1 MTVLHPTLSRT
12 LLPAHSRA
20 RDLALIVG
28 GAAFVAVLAQGSI
41 PLQPV
46 PLTLQT
52 LGVLLV
58 GAALGWKRAFAA
70 LVLYLF
76 VGGSG
81 LEIGGRGAFS
91 GGSSGFLNPAGTGLR
106 ASLGYLIGFPFAAA
120 LVGFLVER
128 FALDRRFLGTA
139 LAMLAG
145 NVVIYLFGLP
155 VLGALTG
162 LEGQALLTAGL
173 TPFLLGDTLK
183 LLLAATLLPGL
194 WAVLRR

>member
-28 GAAFVAVLAQGSI
+28 GAAFVAILAQGSI
-41 PLQPV
+41 PLQLV

-58 GAALGWKRAFAA
+58 GAALGWKRALAA
-70 LVLYLF
+70 LLLYVAAGAAGLPIYAG
-76 VGGSG
+76 GGSG
-81 LEIGGRGAFS
+81 V
-91 GGSSGFLNPAGTGLR
+91 LNPAGTGLR
-106 ASLGYLIGFPFAAA
+106 VSLGYLIGFPFAAA

-128 FALDRRFLGTA
+128 FALDRKFLGTA

-155 VLGALTG
+155 VLGAITG

-183 LLLAATLLPGL
+183 LLLAALLLPGA
-194 WAVLRR
+194 WALLRR

>member
-70 LVLYLF
+70 LALY
-76 VGGSG
+76 VAAGAAG
-81 LEIGGRGAFS
+81 LPVYA

-162 LEGQALLTAGL
+162 LEEQALLTAGL

>member
-1 MTVLHPTLSRT
+1 MTMMHPTLART
-12 LLPAHSRA
+12 LVPTSSLLG
-20 RDLALIVG
+20 DLLLITG
-28 GAAFVAVLAQGSI
+28 GAAVVGLLAQAEI

-70 LVLYLF
+70 LALYVAAGAVGLP
-76 VGGSG
+76 VYAGGASGVMAPGGS
-81 LEIGGRGAFS
+81 
-91 GGSSGFLNPAGTGLR
+91 GLR
-106 ASLGYLIGFPFAAA
+106 ASLGYLLSYPFAAA

-128 FALDRRFLGTA
+128 YGLDRKFLGTC

-145 NVVIYLFGLP
+145 SVVIYAFGLP

-162 LEGQALLTAGL
+162 LKGSALLTAGL

-183 LLLAATLLPGL
+183 LVLAALLLPGAWTL
-194 WAVLRR
+194 LRRR

>member
-58 GAALGWKRAFAA
+58 GAALGWKRALAA
-70 LVLYLF
+70 LLLYVAAGAAGLPIYAG
-76 VGGSG
+76 GGSG
-81 LEIGGRGAFS
+81 V
-91 GGSSGFLNPAGTGLR
+91 LNPAGTGLR

-128 FALDRRFLGTA
+128 FALDRKFLGTC

-155 VLGALTG
+155 VLGAITG
-162 LEGQALLTAGL
+162 LEGQTLLTAGL

-183 LLLAATLLPGL
+183 LLLAALLLPGA
-194 WAVLRR
+194 WALLRR